1 MTRSRFV
8 GAGTPVSSLS
18 LFDMPGRRNNRVLSW
33 GGVWDDGKSSV
44 PAGYSHPNAILLAIS
59 PGGMSS
65 FGRITASASLTA
77 SPVGGRNGE
86 VTITASASLT
96 ATGALIVSGACAI
109 TASATVAGTLV
120 GAASGE
126 VAITASASVSAAIG
140 ALAGAVCTITASAST
155 TGTLTGIGHMEAEI
169 LPYTELSPQ
178 ALASAVWSATAAL
191 YDTPGTM
198 GAKVNAAGGA
208 ADPWDDERALTVPK
222 FIALK

>member
-33 GGVWDDGKSSV
+33 GGVWDDAKSSV
-44 PAGYSHPNAILLAIS
+44 PAGYSHPNAILLAFS

-65 FGRITASASLTA
+65 FGRITASASLT
-77 SPVGGRNGE
+77 
-86 VTITASASLT
+86 T
-96 ATGALIVSGACAI
+96 TGALIVSGACAI